1 MMIWR
6 SRKVEQNLVRGSVR
20 SGVIVDKVVRVEYK
34 GFLQAESV
42 ARGQRM
48 NWFEKVINM
57 SRERARARSKT
68 HEFD

>member
-6 SRKVEQNLVRGSVR
+6 SREVGQNLVRGSMR
-20 SGVIVDKVVRVEYK
+20 SGVIVDGVVGVKYE

-57 SRERARARSKT
+57 SRESSSKVQ
-68 HEFD
+68 DS